1 MINEDTIYY
10 IDDLTGEKKIY
21 YGEWKKLQNEAKIEL
36 EKRNIKI
43 IKKDNYLLV
52 YEENDTE

>member
-10 IDDLTGEKKIY
+10 IDELTGEKKIY
-21 YGEWKKLQNEAKIEL
+21 YGNWKQLQNEAKSKL
-36 EKRNIKI
+36 NKRNINI

-52 YEENDTE
+52 YED

>member
-1 MINEDTIYY
+1 MSNENTIYY

-21 YGEWKKLQNEAKIEL
+21 YGEWKKLQNEAKFEL

-52 YEENDTE
+52 YEERR